1 MESMDYIDPVGN
13 EDVLSSMKDSSRHI
27 VHIKGQNNLKKKK
40 STSNI
45 LLRQRTIE
53 EPIGVVERERGRGC
67 GQG

>member
-40 STSNI
+40 KYIKHLVTSKDN
-45 LLRQRTIE
+45 
-53 EPIGVVERERGRGC
+53 
-67 GQG
+67 